1 MLAVLE
7 TIGSILEVRFGTAL
21 EARVRKFPP
30 SLRQNDSPRGWLM
43 KLYGSFLIRCWLIR
57 DEQEEQRT
65 VFDIEH
71 IQQGEHLRV
80 GKPEDAFQWMMRTM
94 ETLQPEQTGQ
104 VKLAELAESADAQNE
119 ERNMEDCP

>member
-1 MLAVLE
+1 
-7 TIGSILEVRFGTAL
+7 
-21 EARVRKFPP
+21 
-30 SLRQNDSPRGWLM
+30 M

-80 GKPEDAFQWMMRTM
+80 GKPEDAFQWILRTM

-104 VKLAELAESADAQNE
+104 TEVAESAEAQNA
-119 ERNMEDCP
+119 ERNTEDCP

>member
-1 MLAVLE
+1 
-7 TIGSILEVRFGTAL
+7 
-21 EARVRKFPP
+21 
-30 SLRQNDSPRGWLM
+30 M

-57 DEQEEQRT
+57 DEQEEPRT

-94 ETLQPEQTGQ
+94 ETLQPEQPKQ
-104 VKLAELAESADAQNE
+104 MELAESEEAQNE
-119 ERNMEDCP
+119 ERNIEDCP